1 MALNTEHNITLT
13 EAEISVILF
22 NLEEK
27 YGHLLDGEIPEEVQT
42 IFSKLEGSVDK
53 YYEKVEK
60 AKSKQPTMEWQIM
73 EHTKGILL
81 ECNLSEE
88 EINTVIEALSRDYV
102 ENDPETLEKEY
113 QLQGK
118 LREIISTFYTKIDA
132 QKFTQIQ
139 VQSIK
144 GSTL

>member
-1 MALNTEHNITLT
+1 
-13 EAEISVILF
+13 
-22 NLEEK
+22 
-27 YGHLLDGEIPEEVQT
+27 
-42 IFSKLEGSVDK
+42 
-53 YYEKVEK
+53 
-60 AKSKQPTMEWQIM
+60 M

-102 ENDPETLEKEY
+102 ENDPEILEKEY

-132 QKFTQIQ
+132 QKFTQMQ
-139 VQSIK
+139 VQSK
-144 GSTL
+144 

>member
-1 MALNTEHNITLT
+1 
-13 EAEISVILF
+13 
-22 NLEEK
+22 
-27 YGHLLDGEIPEEVQT
+27 
-42 IFSKLEGSVDK
+42 
-53 YYEKVEK
+53 
-60 AKSKQPTMEWQIM
+60 M

-81 ECNLSEE
+81 ECNLSED

-102 ENDPETLEKEY
+102 ENDAEILEKEY

-132 QKFTQIQ
+132 QKFTQMQ
-139 VQSIK
+139 VKSIK

>member
-1 MALNTEHNITLT
+1 
-13 EAEISVILF
+13 
-22 NLEEK
+22 
-27 YGHLLDGEIPEEVQT
+27 
-42 IFSKLEGSVDK
+42 
-53 YYEKVEK
+53 
-60 AKSKQPTMEWQIM
+60 M

-118 LREIISTFYTKIDA
+118 LRQLIDTFYTKIDA
-132 QKFTQIQ
+132 QKFTQMQ
-139 VQSIK
+139 VKSIN
-144 GSTL
+144 SSLL